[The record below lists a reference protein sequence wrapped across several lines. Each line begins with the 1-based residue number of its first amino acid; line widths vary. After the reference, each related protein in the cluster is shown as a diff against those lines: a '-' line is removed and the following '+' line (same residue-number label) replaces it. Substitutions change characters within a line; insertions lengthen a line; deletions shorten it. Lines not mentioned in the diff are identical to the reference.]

1 MSNEEQT
8 HAQLIEEIISR
19 KLKPFYWLVSI
30 AITLFGI
37 VSVPIAAQV
46 ITLTQNQGVIEVKV
60 NQKVDSDEVYRNFI
74 LKGVYHLLQKDEHE
88 SDMEAIANPD
98 NSAFIYM
105 KNNSKEAEQL
115 DLGTRS
121 STNYKSDY
129 LKATQNQK

>member
-1 MSNEEQT
+1 MSDAEMT

-46 ITLTQNQGVIEVKV
+46 ISITQNQGVIEVKV
-60 NQKVDSDEVYRNFI
+60 NQKIDSDEAYRNF
-74 LKGVYHLLQKDEHE
+74 LSKGVYHLLQKDEHE
-88 SDMEAIANPD
+88 SDQEAIANPA

-105 KNNSKEAEQL
+105 KNNNKEAEQL
-115 DLGTRS
+115 DLSSRS
-121 STNYKSDY
+121 ANYKEAY
-129 LKATQNQK
+129 NKVIQNQK